1 MTVFSSAWMKECVI
15 VNETENIQ
23 ACKCIIW
30 GKKKNLVHPLVSLNK
45 SESQYSFIHNLVF
58 SVLFGLSRYL
68 YSTCKSPINF
78 YPSRSKCLLSYPD
91 LLPLCLNFSV
101 WESAGLP
108 SWIKKT
114 WFYIFCISA
123 FFKKRHD
130 RYKGPRCKN
139 WSLLAKLVLLASKR
153 PWFPTKPISEWVIS
167 VLFHSSSFP
176 RHIIL
181 SHGHCPLNQPEQTVS
196 CTTVYLGKSLGRN
209 LRLWYTVTPNRE
221 GFPGNWT
228 LAETQEFKKGKKVN
242 VSLYH
247 WNKLLTVD

>member
-1 MTVFSSAWMKECVI
+1 MNHRTAWF
-15 VNETENIQ
+15 T
-23 ACKCIIW
+23 
-30 GKKKNLVHPLVSLNK
+30 
-45 SESQYSFIHNLVF
+45 
-58 SVLFGLSRYL
+58 VLFFQSFLACQGIYIR
-68 YSTCKSPINF
+68 PIKPPYIF
-78 YPSRSKCLLSYPD
+78 SPSRSKCLLSYPG

-108 SWIKKT
+108 SWIKRT

-123 FFKKRHD
+123 LFKKRHD

-139 WSLLAKLVLLASKR
+139 WSLLVKLVLLASKR

-176 RHIIL
+176 RDIIF
-181 SHGHCPLNQPEQTVS
+181 SHGHCPLNQPEQMVS
-196 CTTVYLGKSLGRN
+196 CTTVYMGKGLGRN
-209 LRLWYTVTPNRE
+209 LRLWYTVTPNGE

-228 LAETQEFKKGKKVN
+228 LAEKKEFKKGKKVN

-247 WNKLLTVD
+247 WNKLLTVDYGVKIIVIIYTSLSTMSFL